1 MNKLPGIIDV
11 SFEMETRMAS
21 VTFDPSEVEEEAIR
35 AAIEAADRRSAAEGE
50 PTPEMDILLGE
61 EDPDDNGG

>member
-21 VTFDPSEVEEEAIR
+21 VTYDPAEVGEAAIR
-35 AAIEAADRRSAAEGE
+35 AAISEADRRSAAEGE
-50 PTPEMDILLGE
+50 ATPEVGLLLGE
-61 EDPDDNGG
+61 EDPGDDG